1 MLARIRTAKANSSR
15 RAARMAEYISHVK
28 VMIIVDNLLTS
39 AVASTGSNCA
49 RGVCV
54 RTVHTL

>member
-1 MLARIRTAKANSSR
+1 M
-15 RAARMAEYISHVK
+15 SHVK
-28 VMIIVDNLLTS
+28 VMIIVDSLLTS

-49 RGVCV
+49 RGVRV